1 MRLRILYG
9 GTIFLSS
16 LLLFLIQPIMA
27 KAILPWFGGSAGVWT
42 SAMLFFQIVLLLGY
56 AWAHWTTQHLAP
68 RVQIGLHIAML
79 AGSLLLLPVAPAAAW
94 KPAGEGQ
101 PILRIVAVLGASI
114 GLPYL
119 LLCATGPLIQV
130 WFARRAKE
138 AFPYRLFAI
147 SNAGSLA
154 ALMAYPFAIEP
165 WISVRH
171 QLMAWSA
178 GYAGLALLAMPAALL
193 GASGAAAEP
202 SKRAAT
208 PGLERLLWIALAAC
222 PSVLWLAVANDL
234 SQNMA
239 PIPFLWILPLSLY
252 LLSFI
257 LCFDREGWYRPAI
270 FRIAL
275 PASWV
280 LIWYCLYQRGAIQ
293 SIEWTILLLSV
304 ALFTCCM
311 FCHGELARRKPHAR
325 ELTSYYLMLAVGG
338 ALGGVFVGLAAP
350 LLFNQYLELPAGVAG
365 CMVLA
370 MGLLYGYSPRRL
382 LRLGLLVAAALVA
395 AETIGGYADGARVRE
410 RNFYGTLKVSEAG
423 LGEAAVR
430 VLSNGPIR
438 HGSEFLSPE
447 KSRTATTYYA
457 ADTGVGRA
465 IRFLQ
470 KRPERVGVIGL
481 GTGTLASYGRQGDFY
496 RFYELNPA
504 VIALANTEFR
514 YLRECPCR
522 VDVVQGDARLAL
534 EHEAPQNFDVLV
546 VDAFSGDSIPVHL
559 LTLEAF
565 ELYYRNLKPDG
576 ILVVNVTN
584 RYLDLSPVVE
594 TLARTTGRAWRIV
607 QTPGD
612 PARGVFAATWAAVTA
627 NRDALAVFPEQAAQ
641 PRRLR
646 VWTDDYSNLFQ
657 VLR

>member
-1 MRLRILYG
+1 M
-9 GTIFLSS
+9 
-16 LLLFLIQPIMA
+16 
-27 KAILPWFGGSAGVWT
+27 
-42 SAMLFFQIVLLLGY
+42 
-56 AWAHWTTQHLAP
+56 
-68 RVQIGLHIAML
+68 
-79 AGSLLLLPVAPAAAW
+79 
-94 KPAGEGQ
+94 
-101 PILRIVAVLGASI
+101 
-114 GLPYL
+114 
-119 LLCATGPLIQV
+119 
-130 WFARRAKE
+130 
-138 AFPYRLFAI
+138 
-147 SNAGSLA
+147 
-154 ALMAYPFAIEP
+154 
-165 WISVRH
+165 
-171 QLMAWSA
+171 
-178 GYAGLALLAMPAALL
+178 
-193 GASGAAAEP
+193 
-202 SKRAAT
+202 
-208 PGLERLLWIALAAC
+208 
-222 PSVLWLAVANDL
+222 
-234 SQNMA
+234 
-239 PIPFLWILPLSLY
+239 
-252 LLSFI
+252 
-257 LCFDREGWYRPAI
+257 
-270 FRIAL
+270 
-275 PASWV
+275 
-280 LIWYCLYQRGAIQ
+280 LIWYCLYERGAIQ

-395 AETIGGYADGARVRE
+395 AVTIGGYADGALVRE

-423 LGEAAVR
+423 LGESAVR

-594 TLARTTGRAWRIV
+594 TLARTTGRAWRTYRHRAIR
-607 QTPGD
+607 QEGFSRLPG
-612 PARGVFAATWAAVTA
+612 P
-627 NRDALAVFPEQAAQ
+627 P
-641 PRRLR
+641 
-646 VWTDDYSNLFQ
+646 
-657 VLR
+657 